1 MIDIAKELFDCW
13 YSTLEQD
20 EKDIV
25 MDYADGCSETEIYE
39 KYGKRL
45 RVKELIG
52 TYQYYMAGKSLIIRL
67 FSFSWIFQILL

>member
-52 TYQYYMAGKSLIIRL
+52 TYQYYMEG
-67 FSFSWIFQILL
+67 